1 MSGPDGI
8 DERYGT
14 LVGELRSGEATASPE
29 LRERVRAIA
38 KREPERPGARFRSR
52 LPRRTAFVF
61 VPVCALAAVAVAV
74 GFFTSGGSEKT
85 ALDGHE
91 RVSKVPSS
99 PSPFKPATGSAQLP
113 FTGRADTKRTPGALA
128 PSGSRHQLY
137 SVDLRLRVSDL
148 SETTKRAIQLTR
160 GWGGYVLSVDSGAN
174 QKSGD
179 AYLTLR
185 IPITKVQTALARLT
199 SLGTIVANHVSIQDI
214 QGQLNQRYGQMAD
227 LRAQIAKLRARLT
240 DTSLTESQRAFIA
253 AAIAR
258 RQATIVRLQDVQ
270 TAQKTRASFA
280 TVALELE
287 TKKAAVVVP
296 SKPGRIG
303 EALHNIGRVLVT
315 EAEILLYVLLIG
327 APFVI
332 LAALLWMGRRSFRRR
347 SDEELLAR

>member
-8 DERYGT
+8 DERFGT

-38 KREPERPGARFRSR
+38 KLEPEPPGPRLRSR
-52 LPRRTAFVF
+52 FPRRRAMLVL
-61 VPVCALAAVAVAV
+61 VPVCALVAAAVGV
-74 GFFTSGGSEKT
+74 GVFTSGGGTNRTTEATFASKSASKRLPGGVHSLPLPGLVGT
-85 ALDGHE
+85 PAPRPADSAAL
-91 RVSKVPSS
+91 P
-99 PSPFKPATGSAQLP
+99 
-113 FTGRADTKRTPGALA
+113 

-160 GWGGYVLSVDSGAN
+160 GWGGYVLNVDSGAN

-185 IPITKVQTALARLT
+185 VPITKVQTAIAKLT
-199 SLGTIVANHVSIQDI
+199 SLGTILANHVSIQDI
-214 QGQLNQRYGQMAD
+214 QGQLNKRFSEMAD
-227 LRAQIAKLRARLT
+227 LRAQIAKLRANLT
-240 DTSLTESQRAFIA
+240 DTSLTESQRALIS
-253 AAIAR
+253 AAIAQ
-258 RQATIVRLQDVQ
+258 RQATIVQLQDAQ

-287 TKKAAVVVP
+287 TKKVAVVVP

-315 EAEILLYVLLIG
+315 EAEILIYVFLIG
-327 APFVI
+327 APFAI

-347 SDEELLAR
+347 SEDELLAR

>member
-8 DERYGT
+8 DERFGT

-38 KREPERPGARFRSR
+38 KREPQPPAARVRAL
-52 LPRRTAFVF
+52 LPRRRAVL
-61 VPVCALAAVAVAV
+61 VLAPVCALAAVAVAV
-74 GFFTSGGSEKT
+74 GVFTSGGGTKRT
-85 ALDGHE
+85 AE
-91 RVSKVPSS
+91 
-99 PSPFKPATGSAQLP
+99 FAAKPATARKTKDSPPPLP
-113 FTGRADTKRTPGALA
+113 LAGTAFPSPRAADASPLP

-160 GWGGYVLSVDSGAN
+160 GWGGYVLNVDSGAN
-174 QKSGD
+174 AKSGD

-185 IPITKVQTALARLT
+185 VPITKVQTAIAKLT

-214 QGQLNQRYGQMAD
+214 QGRLNSRYGQMAD
-227 LRAQIAKLRARLT
+227 LRAQIAKLRAKLT
-240 DTSLTESQRAFIA
+240 DTNLTESRRAFID
-253 AAIAR
+253 AAIAQH
-258 RQATIVRLQDVQ
+258 QASLVRLQDAQ

-287 TKKAAVVVP
+287 TKKAAVAVP

-315 EAEILLYVLLIG
+315 ETEILLYVLLIG
-327 APFVI
+327 APFAI
-332 LAALLWMGRRSFRRR
+332 LAALLWIGRRSSRRR
-347 SDEELLAR
+347 SEEELLAR